1 MATNDSFLDKVKRAF
16 TGEPSTF
23 DHDEEYY
30 RTRHTTGAAG
40 GAVTPSVGAYDS
52 ARPAYQIG
60 HVAGTDDAY
69 AGRSFDDAEADLR
82 RAWETEPRNGRGDWN
97 DVRGHAR
104 DAYARGQEQ
113 RLVLS
118 EEQLRVGKRQVQA
131 GEVNLRTTVE
141 TNRVQEN
148 VALSHDEVS
157 IERRPLTAADAAG
170 ADLTIHEESIR
181 VPLTREEAV
190 VNKRVVPVEE
200 VVVRTN
206 TVTENQTVEDTV
218 RRERLVTEGLEQ
230 QRGVAGSGAMLS
242 GAGGSGAADRATDSG
257 VLDRAADKLDDLK
270 DRVDGNPAS
279 RPGPDATDR
288 RI

>member
-23 DHDEEYY
+23 DRDEDYY
-30 RTRHTTGAAG
+30 RTRHTTSGASA
-40 GAVTPSVGAYDS
+40 AYDAS
-52 ARPAYQIG
+52 RPAYQVG

-82 RAWETEPRNGRGDWN
+82 RAYESEPRGGRGEWAS
-97 DVRGHAR
+97 VRDHAR

-118 EEQLRVGKRQVQA
+118 EEQLAVGKRQVQA
-131 GEVNLRTTVE
+131 GEVNLRKEVDTRHVQQTVGL
-141 TNRVQEN
+141 V
-148 VALSHDEVS
+148 HDEVS
-157 IERRPLTAADAAG
+157 VERRPLSGADAG
-170 ADLTIHEESIR
+170 DVRIGEETIRI
-181 VPLTREEAV
+181 PLTAEEAV
-190 VNKRVVPVEE
+190 VEKRVVGTEE
-200 VVVRTN
+200 VILRKQA
-206 TVTENQTVEDTV
+206 VTEDQTVEADV
-218 RRERLVTEGLEQ
+218 RKERLVTEGLDQ
-230 QRGVAGSGAMLS
+230 QRGLSSSGAGASGAGLS
-242 GAGGSGAADRATDSG
+242 GAQDRATDSG
-257 VLDRAADKLDDLK
+257 LLDRAADKLDDLK

>member
-16 TGEPSTF
+16 TGEPTTF

-30 RTRHTTGAAG
+30 RTRHATGAAG
-40 GAVTPSVGAYDS
+40 AAVNQSAGAYDS
-52 ARPAYQIG
+52 VRPAYQVG

-82 RAWETEPRNGRGDWN
+82 RAWEAEPRNGRGEWSS
-97 DVRGHAR
+97 VRGHAR

-118 EEQLRVGKRQVQA
+118 EEQLNVGKRQVSA

-141 TNRVQEN
+141 TERVHES
-148 VALSHDEVS
+148 VALAHDEVS
-157 IERRPLTAADAAG
+157 IERRPLSAADAAG
-170 ADLTIHEESIR
+170 ADLTIGEESIS

-190 VNKRVVPVEE
+190 VEKRVVPVEE

-218 RRERLVTEGLEQ
+218 RRERLATEGLEQ
-230 QRGVAGSGAMLS
+230 HGTR
-242 GAGGSGAADRATDSG
+242 GGSS
-257 VLDRAADKLDDLK
+257 
-270 DRVDGNPAS
+270 AS
-279 RPGPDATDR
+279 RLNSDLDGR
-288 RI
+288 V